1 MAAVGSSPS
10 GLAAAAF
17 YCFLTEN
24 KLLAKSTGKGKLA
37 KLAQTGASKE
47 AWMRAAVNREEL
59 WRPSMVAA
67 AGCAPEGGCPGGVV
81 NVPAPADVR
90 RASVCVEKVALE
102 SCFLDNAS
110 DGSERSFGG
119 MLARRINALLGGALP
134 PEFIA
139 AEMDTDVDATPY
151 WYRDVRPRFWSRPWA
166 MHRYLTGDFFA
177 RHTDSRAGPDHI
189 GTTVLIPPA
198 SQMPFEGGEL
208 RVWAP
213 PGGGGEEEDLL
224 ISVTQHAT
232 DPTFVFIPL
241 GCPHEV
247 LPVTAGVR
255 VALTA
260 PLLLPEAV
268 LRACAEQVHR
278 EPVPVAGPEDSLH
291 ATARK
296 QLRKK
301 IAEREKAMAALQ
313 KEIAALRAEE
323 EALAGMRGETPT
335 TLAIASQS
343 LRPPFAAML
352 YNFYPGAPAPQRF
365 TPQDAATY
373 NWILRAFPCCE
384 VRVLNVA
391 YHLPDAGHAS
401 RSWRDL
407 LATSETGW
415 LEPDT
420 ELGEDEERIAQRN
433 AHRLRDVRL
442 VYGYSELPGQVVGH
456 SSIYNDEGHD
466 YYDNFAMTVLHV
478 SERPGVR
485 EA

>member
-1 MAAVGSSPS
+1 MAAVASSPS

-17 YCFLTEN
+17 FC
-24 KLLAKSTGKGKLA
+24 SVTGA
-37 KLAQTGASKE
+37 KLKPRTQDRSLIPARE
-47 AWMRAAVNREEL
+47 EWMREAVESEKS

-67 AGCAPEGGCPGGVV
+67 AQEDGAAV

-90 RASVCVEKVALE
+90 RASVLLKKIT
-102 SCFLDNAS
+102 LDHYCLPNACE
-110 DGSERSFGG
+110 GPERSFAGF
-119 MLARRINALLGGALP
+119 LARRVSALLGGVLP
-134 PEFIA
+134 WEFIA
-139 AEMDTDVDATPY
+139 AEMDTDDDTTPY
-151 WYRDVRPRFWSRPWA
+151 WYRNARPRFWSRPWA
-166 MHRYLTGDFFA
+166 MHRYRPGDFFA

-189 GTTVLIPPA
+189 GTMVLIPPA

-213 PGGGGEEEDLL
+213 PGGEASKEGGGGEEEDLL

-260 PLLLPEAV
+260 PLFLPEAV

-401 RSWRDL
+401 RPLQDL
-407 LATSETGW
+407 LNSGETGW
-415 LEPDT
+415 LQPDT
-420 ELGEDEERIAQRN
+420 ELGEDEERTAQHN

-478 SERPGVR
+478 SEGAGVR